1 MPGKRPT
8 PVLVMAIMNMVIG
21 GLQLACQMC
30 AGLGILFLV
39 ALLNQR
45 GGAQDAAL
53 RDMKESLAA
62 LDAAERLATDSRNVH
77 YLRGRVLKRLG
88 RGADAKK
95 EFDEAQRLAD
105 KGLARDEQILRDKI
119 TPEPELMNTPE

>member
-1 MPGKRPT
+1 
-8 PVLVMAIMNMVIG
+8 
-21 GLQLACQMC
+21 
-30 AGLGILFLV
+30 
-39 ALLNQR
+39 
-45 GGAQDAAL
+45 
-53 RDMKESLAA
+53 
-62 LDAAERLATDSRNVH
+62 
-77 YLRGRVLKRLG
+77 LRGRVLKRLG